1 MNYRIGIGIDIHQLI
16 PGPSIKLAG
25 VDIPFNKKVKAHS
38 DGDIIYH
45 SLSDGI
51 LGALS
56 KGDIGMYF
64 PDNDPSNKDLDSS
77 KILLYVYSLMNK
89 YNYSVNN
96 IDITLILEE
105 PKIKDFKDQMC
116 ENISSILKCSKDVIN
131 IKATTSELIGFV
143 GRGEGVSCHSIVSI
157 VSN

>member
-1 MNYRIGIGIDIHQLI
+1 
-16 PGPSIKLAG
+16 
-25 VDIPFNKKVKAHS
+25 
-38 DGDIIYH
+38 
-45 SLSDGI
+45 
-51 LGALS
+51 
-56 KGDIGMYF
+56 
-64 PDNDPSNKDLDSS
+64 
-77 KILLYVYSLMNK
+77 MNK